1 MAQAFVHSL
10 DGTMQLD
17 SGLTRTAGHKNAV
30 VELHWMADESQLIS
44 ASSDKS
50 VRAWDAVTGNQ
61 IKKMAEHDNFV
72 NSCCPMKRGPP
83 LVVSGSDDGTA
94 KVRCRLRSA
103 PTGWSPHGAIERTCV
118 PQVWDLRVKRSVQ
131 TLPEKYQVCA
141 VAFSDA
147 GDQVSSRWSG
157 NLDCSSPRQCS
168 CLLCTAPDAIP

>member
-1 MAQAFVHSL
+1 MAEAFPHSL

-72 NSCCPMKRGPP
+72 NSCCPLTRGPP

-94 KVRCRLRSA
+94 KVRCRSARASQQVLTGMRPRASLCCAGLGPASEAVSADLTGEVPSLR
-103 PTGWSPHGAIERTCV
+103 
-118 PQVWDLRVKRSVQ
+118 
-131 TLPEKYQVCA
+131 
-141 VAFSDA
+141 
-147 GDQVSSRWSG
+147 
-157 NLDCSSPRQCS
+157 S
-168 CLLCTAPDAIP
+168 CLLRCWRSGEP